1 LAQQTGVSVRHI
13 AKIEK
18 STMNPSFEIVV
29 LLCKAL
35 NITLDSLTDAKSIN
49 GEDLRDIVDLYSAC
63 PEQSH
68 PVVKATLQALVFSL
82 RENEKLLQDFLRH
95 PLGCRFS
102 YEKTTQKKQS
112 DLGSFG

>member
-1 LAQQTGVSVRHI
+1 MPEDVLRVLGQRLRKARKERSFTQEKLAQQTGVSVRHI

-18 STMNPSFEIVV
+18 GTMNPSFEIVV

-63 PEQSH
+63 PEQSR
-68 PVVKATLQALVFSL
+68 PVVKATLQTLVLSL
-82 RENEKLLQDFLRH
+82 RENEK
-95 PLGCRFS
+95 
-102 YEKTTQKKQS
+102 
-112 DLGSFG
+112 

>member
-1 LAQQTGVSVRHI
+1 MPEDVLRVLGQRLRKARKERSFTQEKLAQQTGVSVRHI

-18 STMNPSFEIVV
+18 GTMNPSFEIVV

-63 PEQSH
+63 PEQSR
-68 PVVKATLQALVFSL
+68 PVVKATLQTLVFSL
-82 RENEKLLQDFLRH
+82 RENEK
-95 PLGCRFS
+95 
-102 YEKTTQKKQS
+102 
-112 DLGSFG
+112 